1 MLPSAAQAL
10 IESKLGSLRC
20 HMTNDSTSSEKR
32 PASRIDVVRHLKLVW
47 QLLTDKRVSP
57 WAKAVIPALGLA
69 YVLLPF
75 DLITDFIPVLGQ
87 LDDLAV
93 LLLGMQLFVEL
104 CPKGVVREHMQG
116 GSTVSESTSPEEEIV
131 DASYRVIKE
140 DEA

>member
-1 MLPSAAQAL
+1 
-10 IESKLGSLRC
+10 
-20 HMTNDSTSSEKR
+20 MTNDSTSSEKR

-47 QLLTDKRVSP
+47 QLLTDGRVSP
-57 WAKAVIPALGLA
+57 WVKGVIPALALA

-75 DLITDFIPVLGQ
+75 DLISDFIPVLGQ

-104 CPKGVVREHMQG
+104 CPKPVVREHMQG
-116 GSTVSESTSPEEEIV
+116 GLTVSESSAPEEEVV